1 MTTLYLTRHGETL
14 WNIDK
19 RMQGWGNSPLTDL
32 GIRQAESLSE
42 RLNDTVI
49 DVIYSSPIERA
60 YKTAEIIR
68 KDRDIDIITHEGL
81 KEIHVGEWEGLTV
94 DEISSNEV
102 YAEQLENYF
111 YNPSEYKP
119 FGGETIDGLAER
131 CEKAIKDIITKNKE
145 KTVLV
150 VTHGIALKMIMMYFM
165 KVTKEEIMKQPVMGQ
180 AGLTKIEI
188 YNNNFNIILN
198 NDTSHYGRD
207 FVTKGW

>member
-19 RMQGWGNSPLTDL
+19 RMQGWANSPLTDL

-42 RLNDTVI
+42 RLKDTVI

-68 KDRDIDIITHEGL
+68 KDRDIDIITHDGL

-102 YAEQLENYF
+102 YAEQLQNYF
-111 YNPSEYKP
+111 YNPSKYKP
-119 FGGETIDGLAER
+119 FGGETIDALAER
-131 CEKAIKDIITKNKE
+131 CEKAIKDIRTTNKE
-145 KTVLV
+145 KTVLI

-165 KVTKEEIMKQPVMGQ
+165 KVTKEEVMKLPVMGQ
-180 AGLTKIEI
+180 AGLTQIQI
-188 YNNNFNIILN
+188 SNNNFDIILN